1 MSVRWHTT
9 RVLPSPAVLIYDIC
23 DSELVLHPRF
33 FQLALIKLANMADS
47 RHGGSSAAGHTYTH
61 NQIRND
67 KKKKRAQVRVR
78 ARTTTT
84 PRPARRRGGGAPL
97 RLACQ
102 TRSAPPPPN
111 SPPQAPPTPQP
122 QCSTHTTLHHV
133 PLRRENGAAHN
144 AVQGGAPRG
153 GAHTAPRRSE
163 PADRFV
169 GATLQQALS
178 RANIRY

>member
-102 TRSAPPPPN
+102 TRSAPPPPIHPRKRHQHR
-111 SPPQAPPTPQP
+111 SHSAPHTQR
-122 QCSTHTTLHHV
+122 CITYHFDERTALHTT
-133 PLRRENGAAHN
+133 PCRAARRAEGRTP
-144 AVQGGAPRG
+144 PRG
-153 GAHTAPRRSE
+153 GRSLRIASSERRC
-163 PADRFV
+163 
-169 GATLQQALS
+169 S
-178 RANIRY
+178 RP

>member
-23 DSELVLHPRF
+23 DSELSLVLHPRF

-102 TRSAPPPPN
+102 TRSAPPPP
-111 SPPQAPPTPQP
+111 QFTPASATNTAATVLHTHNAASRTT
-122 QCSTHTTLHHV
+122 STRERRCTQRRAGRRAARRGAHRPAAV
-133 PLRRENGAAHN
+133 GACGSLRRSDAA
-144 AVQGGAPRG
+144 AGPEQG
-153 GAHTAPRRSE
+153 
-163 PADRFV
+163 
-169 GATLQQALS
+169 Q
-178 RANIRY
+178 Y